1 MEVTPRSRLLWLVL
15 GLLPLGIVLFVTI
28 VPGVFTIDENNYTAT
43 VRALRAGGLMVPG
56 TQGVTPS
63 LELAAFDPISR
74 YRQPVSPVSSSVP
87 PLYAFL
93 ATPFSFLGWKGL
105 FLVNIVAFLASTV
118 AVFAAAGAV
127 SGRRETPWIAA
138 GLFLLGGYGVEYAQG
153 VWPHMLSAT
162 IAATGFF
169 LACRARRDDSALK
182 AALAGFLTG
191 LAVGIRYQNI
201 VFAFAVGLGL
211 LLLSRARLRLAPA
224 FALGVALPI
233 LACSFLNH
241 ERLGTWNPI
250 SKGKG
255 YLTTGLTRPV
265 SRILLEAPSVLYVK
279 VLDFSAHPP
288 LSDPVL
294 EIQAFWRP
302 DPRTGVLVFFGA
314 IKKAWVQ
321 SSPWILLGLVAL
333 IFAWLPGMVHPARD
347 DLRAAGLVVACVLG
361 AFAIAGIER
370 HDGVC
375 FNQRYFLE
383 LVPLLAVVV
392 ALAVEKGLPAPAAVG
407 TAARAAALAGAG
419 TVVFVVG
426 LLRLRPDSLV
436 RQYTTMG
443 LPVLLAGGLVL
454 FWFLRRDARPDASA
468 TRGGGA
474 LVVALSASLAWAAAI
489 HLGEDVPAARLAR
502 GEKLRIFEYGR
513 RLLPA
518 EGPVAL
524 IAYRGATEA
533 FGPLQ
538 LERDLVILDAWA
550 DRGLTTA
557 TLTDEYLAKGRRV
570 FLLANG
576 FPAEIG
582 QPLLSR
588 FDGRLVAREAAQFV
602 ELTRRQAP

>member
-1 MEVTPRSRLLWLVL
+1 MESTEAPRPISRRVLLL
-15 GLLPLGIVLFVTI
+15 GLGFLGVVLFATI

-56 TQGVTPS
+56 TEGVTPS
-63 LELAAFDPISR
+63 LELASFDPISR

-87 PLYAFL
+87 PLYAFV
-93 ATPFSFLGWKGL
+93 ATPFSVLGWKGL
-105 FLVNIVAFLASTV
+105 FLLNIVAFLGCAL
-118 AVFAAAGAV
+118 AVFAAAEAV
-127 SGRRETPWIAA
+127 SARRETPWIAA
-138 GLFLLGGYGVEYAQG
+138 GLFVLGGYGIEYAQA

-162 IAATGFF
+162 VAAAGFF
-169 LACRARRDDSALK
+169 LASRARREGSALQ
-182 AALAGFLTG
+182 AAVAGILTG

-211 LLLSRARLRLAPA
+211 LLLSQARLRLAPA
-224 FALGVALPI
+224 YALGVALPI

-255 YLTTGLTRPV
+255 YLTTGLKRPV
-265 SRILLEAPSVLYVK
+265 SKILLQAPSVLYAK
-279 VLDFSAHPP
+279 VLDFSSHPS
-288 LSDPVL
+288 LTDPVL

-314 IKKAWVQ
+314 IKKAWIQ

-333 IFAWLPGMVHPARD
+333 LFAWLPGSHPARD
-347 DLRAAGLVVACVLG
+347 ELRSAGIVVACVLG
-361 AFAIAGIER
+361 TFALAGFER

-383 LVPLLAVVV
+383 LVPILAVVV
-392 ALAVEKGLPAPAAVG
+392 ALAVEKGLPAPETVP
-407 TAARAAALAGAG
+407 TALLPAALAGG
-419 TVVFVVG
+419 GLVVFVFG

-443 LPVLLAGGLVL
+443 LPVLLAGALVL
-454 FWFLRRDARPDASA
+454 FWFLRRDASGA
-468 TRGGGA
+468 RGGRA
-474 LVVALSASLAWAAAI
+474 VLVALSASLAWAAAI
-489 HLGEDVPAARLAR
+489 HVGEDVPAARLAR
-502 GEKLRIFEYGR
+502 REKLEVLDYGR

-518 EGPVAL
+518 RDPVAL

-550 DRGLTTA
+550 DGGKTTA
-557 TLTDEYLAKGRRV
+557 TLAEEYLAKGRRV

-582 QPLLSR
+582 RPLLAR